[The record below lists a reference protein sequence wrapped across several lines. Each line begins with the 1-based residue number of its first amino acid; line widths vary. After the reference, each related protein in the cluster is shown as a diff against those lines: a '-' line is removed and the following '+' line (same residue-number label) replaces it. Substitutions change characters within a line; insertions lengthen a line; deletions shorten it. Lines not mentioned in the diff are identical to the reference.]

1 MISPRSN
8 LVVQLAQGPI
18 AGIKP
23 PITSA
28 VAAAQ
33 TGLDILRN
41 KTGEDYAKTA
51 AIKEFGRACRICI
64 ALDDMKVTD
73 WSRRDNKPSG
83 NASGHI
89 GWELPKS
96 IA

>member
-51 AIKEFGRACRICI
+51 VI
-64 ALDDMKVTD
+64 
-73 WSRRDNKPSG
+73 
-83 NASGHI
+83 
-89 GWELPKS
+89 
-96 IA
+96 